1 MISTGHIVAVGAVDA
16 GEVKLLGTG
25 FVISNDKI
33 ITSRHVIRGFAFN
46 IIISPSEINDF
57 NLYQDTTINRIQ
69 YYSVE
74 VIDEDPIR
82 DLCVLKFKAGSF
94 SGPNLILSSLDK
106 ISIGEEVG
114 VLGYPHCNE
123 GRKVLTFQTARVG
136 AKVLLS
142 SNNVKSK
149 HAVINLQSRPGQSG
163 SVIFNLKNNEVVG
176 VLVGAYTN
184 NAAGS
189 VFVGG
194 INPAALHQTTYAI
207 SAEYIKDML

>member
-74 VIDEDPIR
+74 VIDEDPI
-82 DLCVLKFKAGSF
+82 
-94 SGPNLILSSLDK
+94 
-106 ISIGEEVG
+106 
-114 VLGYPHCNE
+114 
-123 GRKVLTFQTARVG
+123 
-136 AKVLLS
+136 
-142 SNNVKSK
+142 
-149 HAVINLQSRPGQSG
+149 
-163 SVIFNLKNNEVVG
+163 
-176 VLVGAYTN
+176 
-184 NAAGS
+184 
-189 VFVGG
+189 
-194 INPAALHQTTYAI
+194 
-207 SAEYIKDML
+207 